1 MEVHYG
7 AGGGVMV
14 GCVVCICVGEG
25 GGVVTQDLVRESEAD
40 TN

>member
-1 MEVHYG
+1 MEVLSG

-14 GCVVCICVGEG
+14 GCVYVCGGG
-25 GGVVTQDLVRESEAD
+25 GGVVTQDLVREREAD